1 MSSDLAPVATPPA
14 PVPTS
19 ASAALPSGWPA
30 EFAAGRS
37 AAAALADLAALW
49 GIVIPPETRDACGFA
64 ESAGL
69 RCLSRQDSLV
79 SLRKFN
85 RPAILSLYDD
95 SGKPFHVLLAGL
107 DGQRARFVAGKETR
121 EFDVD
126 VLESRWFG
134 EYQLLWK
141 PPAFYTAAT
150 GPGDSGPAIPWLA
163 RSLEALG
170 LYARNGSEKR
180 LDGRLLGA
188 LKRYQLA
195 AGLVPDGMLGPQTL
209 IQLLNALGHEEP
221 LLKPLEASN

>member
-1 MSSDLAPVATPPA
+1 
-14 PVPTS
+14 
-19 ASAALPSGWPA
+19 
-30 EFAAGRS
+30 
-37 AAAALADLAALW
+37 
-49 GIVIPPETRDACGFA
+49 
-64 ESAGL
+64 L
-69 RCLSRQDSLV
+69 RNL
-79 SLRKFN
+79 N

-107 DGQRARFVAGKETR
+107 DGQRARFVAGQETR
-121 EFDVD
+121 EFDVG

-163 RSLEALG
+163 RSLAALG

-180 LDGRLLGA
+180 LEGHLLGA
-188 LKRYQLA
+188 LKRFQLA

-209 IQLLNALGHEEP
+209 IHLLNALGHEEP
-221 LLKPLEASN
+221 LLQPLEASN